1 MEEAAELNNYQS
13 LSFKTRSKQN
23 SIVFLDAFRD
33 LKQQDLNNN
42 IVSFVSK
49 VL

>member
-1 MEEAAELNNYQS
+1 MEEAAELGNYLPIS
-13 LSFKTRSKQN
+13 
-23 SIVFLDAFRD
+23 FLDAFHD

-49 VL
+49 SFVK

>member
-1 MEEAAELNNYQS
+1 MEEAAELG
-13 LSFKTRSKQN
+13 N
-23 SIVFLDAFRD
+23 SFLDAFRN

-49 VL
+49 SFVK